1 MSRAAPYW
9 QGIASNSMIDLHSH
23 ILHDFD
29 DGARTL
35 EAAIGMA
42 REAAATGVTMMAVT
56 PHGRNSTNA
65 DQSRYSVALLA
76 ERLAELR
83 AALAEEDI
91 HLELVP
97 GTEIYGEPGVVE
109 RLKAGELLPY
119 GESRA
124 VLVEFPLSS
133 PAEVVEQIIFAL
145 QVAGYRVV
153 YAHPERMRY
162 VQEDPNSLAPLIERG
177 ALMQL
182 TGDALL
188 GIQGP
193 AMRHLAETLVTHR
206 LVQIIGSDAH
216 GPHFGRMPNLGA
228 ARDRAAELVGDA
240 AADAMTR
247 AIPALILNDA
257 PISPPPPIPVRKPLS
272 LF

>member
-1 MSRAAPYW
+1 
-9 QGIASNSMIDLHSH
+9 MIDLHSH

-35 EAAIGMA
+35 EAAIEMA
-42 REAAATGVTMMAVT
+42 RAAVAMGVRVMAAT
-56 PHGRNSTNA
+56 PHGRNSTNV
-65 DQSRYSVALLA
+65 DYSRYSVALLT
-76 ERLAELR
+76 ERLTELR
-83 AALAEEDI
+83 AALAEQEI
-91 HLELVP
+91 NLELVP

-109 RLKAGELLPY
+109 RLRAGELLPY
-119 GESRA
+119 GASRA

-133 PAEVVEQIIFAL
+133 PAEVVEQIVFAL
-145 QVAGYRVV
+145 QVAGYRVI

-162 VQEDPNSLAPLIERG
+162 VQHDPNALVPLIERG

-193 AMRHLAETLVTHR
+193 AMCHLAETLVIHR

-228 ARDRAAELVGDA
+228 ACARAAELIGDA
-240 AADAMTR
+240 EADAMTR
-247 AIPALILNDA
+247 AIPAMILSDG
-257 PISPPPPIPVRKPLS
+257 PISPPSPIPVRRPLS

>member
-1 MSRAAPYW
+1 
-9 QGIASNSMIDLHSH
+9 MIDLHSH

-35 EAAIGMA
+35 EAAIAMA
-42 REAAATGVTMMAVT
+42 REAAAMGVTMMAAT

-65 DQSRYSVALLA
+65 DHSRYTVTLLA
-76 ERLAELR
+76 ERLTELR

-91 HLELVP
+91 NLQLVP

-124 VLVEFPLSS
+124 VLVEFPLTS
-133 PAEVVEQIIFAL
+133 PADVVEQIVFDL

-162 VQEDPNSLAPLIERG
+162 VQHDPNSLVPLIERG

-188 GIQGP
+188 GAQGP
-193 AMRHLAETLVTHR
+193 VMRHLAETLVTHR
-206 LVQIIGSDAH
+206 LVQIIASDAH

-228 ARDRAAELVGDA
+228 ARARAAELLGDA
-240 AADAMTR
+240 EADAMTR
-247 AIPALILNDA
+247 AVPTLILNDG
-257 PISPPPPIPVRKPLS
+257 PITLPPPIPIRQRFS
-272 LF
+272 FF